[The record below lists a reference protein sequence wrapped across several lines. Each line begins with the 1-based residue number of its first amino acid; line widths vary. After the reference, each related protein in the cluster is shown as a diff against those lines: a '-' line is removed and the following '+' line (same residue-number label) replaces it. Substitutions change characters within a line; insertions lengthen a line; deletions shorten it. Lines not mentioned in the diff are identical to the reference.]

1 MNKIL
6 FSKNSIIRFLS
17 SIVLISISLYCIVQG
32 ELILIIALSIIIFL
46 ISYEYISITENI
58 DTIYL
63 KLTKSFLNIIIFLL
77 SLISVKFSII
87 FLAIVSLLNL
97 TQKKTFKI
105 NKAFV
110 LFGPIYLCF
119 PFIFLYNI
127 KISDFGLH
135 IVLWFLFI
143 VWITDT
149 FSYIGGN
156 YIGGKKLSLSLSPNK
171 TWSGSISGVVIAT
184 IFSGICFYLNDYQ
197 LLKGLVFGFFI
208 SLVTQ
213 FGDLFESWIKRKH
226 LVKDSGSL
234 IPGHG
239 GFLDRLDGLLLSS
252 ILLYIGYVLNVM

>member
-6 FSKNSIIRFLS
+6 FSNNSILRFLS
-17 SIVLISISLYCIVQG
+17 SIVLISMSLYCIVQG
-32 ELILIIALSIIIFL
+32 GLILKIALSILIFL
-46 ISYEYISITENI
+46 ISYEYISITEKI

-77 SLISVKFSII
+77 SIISVKFSII
-87 FLAIVSLLNL
+87 FLIIVSLLNL
-97 TQKKTFKI
+97 IQKKTFKI
-105 NKAFV
+105 HKIFV
-110 LFGPIYLCF
+110 LLGPIYLCF

-127 KISDFGLH
+127 RLSNFGLE
-135 IVLWFLFI
+135 IILWFLLI
-143 VWITDT
+143 VWITDI

-171 TWSGSISGVVIAT
+171 TWSGFICGITCAT
-184 IFSGICFYLNDYQ
+184 IFSGICFYINDYTV
-197 LLKGLVFGFFI
+197 LMGLIFGF
-208 SLVTQ
+208 SLALFTQ

-226 LVKDSGSL
+226 LVKDSGKL

-252 ILLYIGYVLNVM
+252 ILLYIGYLFNGM

>member
-6 FSKNSIIRFLS
+6 FSNNSILRFLS
-17 SIVLISISLYCIVQG
+17 SIVLISISLYCIVQDG
-32 ELILIIALSIIIFL
+32 LILKIALSTLIFL
-46 ISYEYISITENI
+46 ISYEYISITEKI

-77 SLISVKFSII
+77 SIISIKFSII
-87 FLAIVSLLNL
+87 FLIIVSLLNL
-97 TQKKTFKI
+97 IQKKTFKI
-105 NKAFV
+105 HKIFV
-110 LFGPIYLCF
+110 LLGPIYLCF

-127 KISDFGLH
+127 RSSNFGLE
-135 IVLWFLFI
+135 IILWFLLI
-143 VWITDT
+143 VWITDI

-171 TWSGSISGVVIAT
+171 TWSGFICGITCAT
-184 IFSGICFYLNDYQ
+184 IFSGICFYINDYTV
-197 LLKGLVFGFFI
+197 LMGLIFGF
-208 SLVTQ
+208 SLALFTQ

-226 LVKDSGSL
+226 LVKDSGKL

-252 ILLYIGYVLNVM
+252 ILLYIGYLFNGM